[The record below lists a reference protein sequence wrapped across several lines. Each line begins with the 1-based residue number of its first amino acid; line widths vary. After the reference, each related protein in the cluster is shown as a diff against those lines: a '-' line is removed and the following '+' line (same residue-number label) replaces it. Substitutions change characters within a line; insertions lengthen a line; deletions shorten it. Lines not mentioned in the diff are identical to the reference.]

1 MLSNR
6 CLFRLGRQLIITDV
20 SLNNSSM
27 LLVSQEGEAFSGT
40 LIHRSIRKVEA
51 FSPATVSKSWIEFAK
66 AEQCDQIKIKRIPG
80 ICRAVAAS
88 SDPEGK
94 NFAVIQVS
102 ISYYPNK

>member
-6 CLFRLGRQLIITDV
+6 CLFRLGRQLIIKDV

-40 LIHRSIRKVEA
+40 LIHRSNRKVET
-51 FSPATVSKSWIEFAK
+51 FSPSTGSKSWIEFAK

-102 ISYYPNK
+102 NNNFANK